1 MTLVAGV
8 LAAVLAGAPAVASQ
22 PVEVVPNGTPWL
34 LVICG
39 VGGDAEHRATF
50 DGRAQALMTAA
61 TSRYGIDAAQVI
73 YLAERPAEVAGATAR
88 ADSDGIGAAFERIA
102 AGSGDGD
109 LVLVVLL
116 GHGSAQQP
124 AGRFN
129 ILGPDLGPA
138 DFASYLQL
146 LEGRRVGF
154 VNTTSTSGG
163 FLELAAPGRVVITA
177 TANLRER
184 EEPRFGEF
192 FVEAFADDAADLDK
206 DERISLAEAF
216 EYASREVARFY
227 EDAGRLQPEHAML
240 DDNGDSEASRAP
252 LADAGDGE
260 LASRMTLGGT
270 ATRTADDEQ
279 DLVLQE
285 LLAQRATLQVALDEL
300 RADKDSLEEDEY
312 LAQLE
317 ELLVRIAETDAA
329 IRAREPSQ

>member
-1 MTLVAGV
+1 MLATGILVAVAMV
-8 LAAVLAGAPAVASQ
+8 LPQNPSS
-22 PVEVVPNGTPWL
+22 WL

-39 VGGDAEHRATF
+39 VGGDAEHREAF

-61 TSRYGIDAAQVI
+61 MSRYAVDASRVL
-73 YLAERPAEVAGATAR
+73 YLAERPAEVERATGR
-88 ADSDGIGAAFERIA
+88 ADAAGIGDAFERIA
-102 AGSGDGD
+102 AASAPDD

-116 GHGSAQQP
+116 GHGSAQGP

-138 DFASYLQL
+138 DFETYLQL
-146 LEGRRVGF
+146 LVGRRVGF

-192 FVEAFADDAADLDK
+192 FVEAFAAGAADLDK

-227 EDAGRLQPEHAML
+227 EDSGRMQPEHAML
-240 DDNGDSEASRAP
+240 EDNGDNEPSRAP
-252 LADAGDGE
+252 LTDAGDGQ
-260 LASRMTLGGT
+260 LARQMVLGR
-270 ATRTADDEQ
+270 AVSSPLADESEDPVLHRL
-279 DLVLQE
+279 LVE
-285 LLAQRATLQVALDEL
+285 RATLQASLDEL
-300 RADKDSLEEDEY
+300 RSRKDSLAEDDY

-329 IRAREPSQ
+329 IRARDGSP